1 MASRL
6 HSRTAGSAIVARRMK
21 VLLFANTDWY
31 LWNFRRNLVET
42 LCRQNWEVCLVTPPG
57 SYHERFRALGARWL
71 ELRMCRDGTNPIRE
85 LMVVASLCSI
95 YRREHPDIV
104 HHFTLKSVIHG
115 SLAAWLAGID
125 MRVNA
130 IAGLGYIFSSGALKA
145 RVLRPVVRLLLRV
158 ALSGRSSAT
167 IFQNPD
173 DAEAFTRSGL
183 SQPGRTWL
191 IRGSGVDTAC
201 FKAVPRLTNSPCRV
215 LLAARLL
222 WSKGVGEYVAAAR
235 ALKPGLPVEF
245 LLAGAPDKG
254 SPDAIPDAQLESWRA
269 EGHVQFL
276 GHVDDMSGLLKTVDI
291 VVLPS
296 SYAEGVPRIL
306 LEGAAASAALIATDR
321 PGCREVIE
329 HNVSGLLIPSGDSSA
344 LLSALRTLILDPAA
358 RVRLGQAARRKM
370 EMEFEESRV
379 IAATIGVYDQLLSA
393 RDPMRSDS

>member
-1 MASRL
+1 
-6 HSRTAGSAIVARRMK
+6 MK
-21 VLLFANTDWY
+21 VVLFANTDWY

-57 SYHERFRALGARWL
+57 SYHERFRALGAKWL
-71 ELRMCRDGTNPIRE
+71 ELRMCRNGTNPIQE
-85 LMVVASLCSI
+85 LKVIASLWSI

-104 HHFTLKSVIHG
+104 HHFTLKAVIHG
-115 SLAAWLAGID
+115 SLAASLAGVD

-130 IAGLGYIFSSGALKA
+130 IAGLGYIFSSDAFKA
-145 RVLRPVVRLLLRV
+145 RLLRPAVRSLLRV
-158 ALSGRSSAT
+158 ALSGKSSAT

-183 SQPGRTWL
+183 VEPCRARL

-201 FKAVPRLTNSPCRV
+201 FTFAPRLADSRCRV

-222 WSKGVGEYVAAAR
+222 WSKGVGEYVAAAS
-235 ALKPGLPVEF
+235 ALRTSLPVEF
-245 LLAGAPDKG
+245 LIAGAPDGG
-254 SPDAIPDAQLESWRA
+254 SPDAIPDEQLDSWRA

-276 GHVDDMSGLLKTVDI
+276 GHVDDMSQLLQTVDI

-329 HNVSGLLIPSGDSSA
+329 HNVSGLLVPPGDVPA
-344 LLSALRTLILDPAA
+344 LISALRTLIRDPVA
-358 RVRLGQAARRKM
+358 RVRLGQAARRKI
-370 EMEFEESRV
+370 EIEFEESKV
-379 IAATIGVYDQLLSA
+379 VEATIDVYHQLLSA
-393 RDPMRSDS
+393 REPIKSGY